1 MIRGQAPPMVPS
13 WNSSSP
19 AASAA
24 TSASASPLKRPPSL
38 RITTPPLRSCLEP
51 VTGGY
56 GKIRA
61 MKSHRSTGR
70 PRGRPPSLPFDLDE
84 QVLCDLESR
93 MDTTTFLVT
102 PSLSQIA
109 RRLKV
114 SRASI
119 KRVVAR
125 LRNSGYIELC
135 CTKKRPTDKIGII
148 LYKLL
153 RHDPRHTNSVSG
165 A

>member
-1 MIRGQAPPMVPS
+1 MIRGHAPPMVPS

-19 AASAA
+19 AA
-24 TSASASPLKRPPSL
+24 SASASPLKRPPSL

-135 CTKKRPTDKIGII
+135 YIKKRPTDKICTI

-153 RHDPRHTNSVSG
+153 RYESRHTSSACG
-165 A
+165 S